1 MLFDFCHIGLSYCS
15 YYIYGKY
22 YIPLFFLDIIQI
34 LSLRKVWYA
43 LVNLVNMYITETTES
58 IWSLKIKILN
68 HASTD
73 LPTHDTLSV
82 DMFVEFSPQP
92 PIEVSSAVG
101 GERPIRIAFLLT
113 LNGRAVR
120 QVHRL
125 LKALFHKDH
134 YFYIHV
140 DSVSWLIYHYLETNF
155 LEVRNKGSQLLTRQV
170 WFKVTTRPWYGK
182 VGNGVDLK
190 QCWHFLRSL

>member
-1 MLFDFCHIGLSYCS
+1 M
-15 YYIYGKY
+15 
-22 YIPLFFLDIIQI
+22 
-34 LSLRKVWYA
+34 
-43 LVNLVNMYITETTES
+43 
-58 IWSLKIKILN
+58 LN

-73 LPTHDTLSV
+73 PTSHVTLSA
-82 DMFVEFSPQP
+82 DIFAEFSPQP

-140 DSVSWLIYHYLETNF
+140 DSVS
-155 LEVRNKGSQLLTRQV
+155 
-170 WFKVTTRPWYGK
+170 
-182 VGNGVDLK
+182 
-190 QCWHFLRSL
+190 

>member
-1 MLFDFCHIGLSYCS
+1 MISKNKNTKS
-15 YYIYGKY
+15 
-22 YIPLFFLDIIQI
+22 
-34 LSLRKVWYA
+34 SLNRFA
-43 LVNLVNMYITETTES
+43 NT
-58 IWSLKIKILN
+58 
-68 HASTD
+68 
-73 LPTHDTLSV
+73 DTLSA
-82 DMFVEFSPQP
+82 DMFAEFSPQP

-140 DSVSWLIYHYLETNF
+140 DSVS
-155 LEVRNKGSQLLTRQV
+155 
-170 WFKVTTRPWYGK
+170 
-182 VGNGVDLK
+182 
-190 QCWHFLRSL
+190 